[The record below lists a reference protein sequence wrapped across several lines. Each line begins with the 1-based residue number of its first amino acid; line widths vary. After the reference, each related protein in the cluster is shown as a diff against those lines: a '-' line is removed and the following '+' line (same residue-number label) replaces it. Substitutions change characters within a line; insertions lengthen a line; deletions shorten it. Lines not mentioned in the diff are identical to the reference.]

1 MALCNAVSECG
12 SIYVSIECSA
22 SIVQGESYHYE
33 LQLTNPDGT
42 PLDLTQY
49 DGILMKLYGENVD
62 LNYEKLY
69 FGYWSWPVPV
79 DTFSNDL
86 YVLQDVDTTAS
97 GGGIIN
103 EGIIGFDVDYLDSRY
118 FTTGNIYAEIKLKK
132 ELVDAT
138 VLYTTIPCLKIGR
151 VKSSETKDFFF

>member
-1 MALCNAVSECG
+1 MALCNAISECG
-12 SIYVSIECSA
+12 SIYASIECLA

-33 LQLTNPDGT
+33 MQLTDADGT

-49 DGILMKLYGENVD
+49 TGILMKLYGENVD

-69 FGYWSWPVPV
+69 YGYWSWPVPV
-79 DTFSNDL
+79 DSFSNDL
-86 YVLQDVDTTAS
+86 YVLQDIDST
-97 GGGIIN
+97 GIIN
-103 EGIIGFDVDYLDSRY
+103 EGIIGFDVDYLSSRY
-118 FTTGNIYAEIKLKK
+118 FNTGNLYAEVKLKK
-132 ELVDAT
+132 ELTDGT